1 MKKGEVI
8 TITTEIQRIIEDYYR
23 QLYINNMDN
32 LEEVDKFLKRYNLPR
47 LNQED
52 SKYESSSVS
61 TEIAIV
67 ILKLQQ
73 TTVQDFH
80 R

>member
-1 MKKGEVI
+1 
-8 TITTEIQRIIEDYYR
+8 
-23 QLYINNMDN
+23 MDN

>member
-1 MKKGEVI
+1 M
-8 TITTEIQRIIEDYYR
+8 
-23 QLYINNMDN
+23 NN
-32 LEEVDKFLKRYNLPR
+32 LEEVDKFLKRFNLPR

-52 SKYESSSVS
+52 SKYEPSSVS

>member
-1 MKKGEVI
+1 MKVPYEGGGRWVPKSVKDAGDGAQKGSFI
-8 TITTEIQRIIEDYYR
+8 D
-23 QLYINNMDN
+23 
-32 LEEVDKFLKRYNLPR
+32 KRYNLPR

-52 SKYESSSVS
+52 SKYEPSSVS